1 MSYDLSTGQSKVED
15 CKLEIAREN
24 HTSQV
29 VLMKEEHFIIV
40 NGGWN
45 GKESISKFEI
55 FTTRIIY
62 DK

>member
-29 VLMKEEHFIIV
+29 VLMNEEQFIIV
-40 NGGWN
+40 NGGL
-45 GKESISKFEI
+45 GTPSKI
-55 FTTRIIY
+55 
-62 DK
+62 